1 MDNKTKQDGRD
12 DSKVDLND
20 PNEVAYAAQQAGV
33 SSSEYKQFAKDSGSS
48 SRSAIAEY
56 IKKANASS

>member
-20 PNEVAYAAQQAGV
+20 VNEVAYAAKQAGV
-33 SSSEYKQFAKDSGSS
+33 TPSEYKQLAKASGSS
-48 SRSAIAEY
+48 LRTVIAEY
-56 IKKANASS
+56 IAKHKS

>member
-20 PNEVAYAAQQAGV
+20 ANEVAYAAKQVGI
-33 SSSEYKQFAKDSGSS
+33 SSSEYKELAKASGSS
-48 SRSAIAEY
+48 NRETIAAY
-56 IKKANASS
+56 IQKNKK

>member
-20 PNEVAYAAQQAGV
+20 ANEVAYAAKQVGV
-33 SSSEYKQFAKDSGSS
+33 TASEYKELAKASGSS
-48 SRSAIAEY
+48 NRKTIEEY
-56 IKKANASS
+56 IAKQKK